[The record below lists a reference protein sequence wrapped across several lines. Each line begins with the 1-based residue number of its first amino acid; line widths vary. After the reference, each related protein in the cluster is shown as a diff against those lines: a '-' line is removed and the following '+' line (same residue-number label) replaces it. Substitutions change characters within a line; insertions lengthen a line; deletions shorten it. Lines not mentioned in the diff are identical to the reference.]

1 MIQNMNIISII
12 CKSLIKSLAILII
25 PSVYAGVTFDFN
37 YLPGSGFLD
46 STYGASRQSQ
56 LNIAANRLGSYL
68 TSYSANLTFDVGEEN
83 SLDALASATSDFVSA
98 SPGFYNTVV
107 QQKILNGIDAN
118 GGAADGLI
126 DWNFNFPFSLGNT
139 VGAAEFDFV
148 STAMHELTHTLGFGL
163 VGDPASGNF
172 GRWTAFLANKDGIS
186 LTDLNEND
194 LNAVIIGGNTLDEN
208 FNFVE
213 GTNGTYFA
221 GPTAV
226 SVYGG
231 LVPIFSP
238 NPLQEGSSLGHLDDF
253 TFLNGSLMNAA
264 SDFGPG
270 SQDYSML
277 EIAMLRDIGY
287 TNLAVIPE
295 PATTAV
301 MVAWLIGGFSLCLR
315 RNGNRRF

>member
-1 MIQNMNIISII
+1 MNIISR
-12 CKSLIKSLAILII
+12 SWNLLVKSLAILII

-46 STYGASRQSQ
+46 STYGAARQSQ
-56 LNIAANRLGSYL
+56 LNIAANRLASYF
-68 TSYSANLTFDVGEEN
+68 TGYSANLTFDIGEEN
-83 SLDALASATSDFVSA
+83 EPGALASATSDLVSI
-98 SPGFYNTVV
+98 SPGFHNTVV
-107 QQKILNGIDAN
+107 QQKILGGIDAN

-126 DWNFNFPFSLGNT
+126 YWNFNYPFSLGNT
-139 VGAAEFDFV
+139 VGLEEFDFV
-148 STAMHELTHTLGFGL
+148 SVAMHELTHTLGFGL
-163 VGDPASGNF
+163 VGDPTSDNY
-172 GRWTAFLANKDGIS
+172 GRWTAFLANKDGTLFSALSIQ
-186 LTDLNEND
+186 DID
-194 LNAVIIGGNTLDEN
+194 AVIIGGNSFDQN
-208 FNFVE
+208 GNFVA

-221 GPTAV
+221 GANAV
-226 SVYGG
+226 AVYGG

-238 NPLQEGSSLGHLDDF
+238 NPFQVGSSLAHLDDF
-253 TFLNGSLMNAA
+253 TFLDGSLMNY
-264 SDFGPG
+264 STGTGPG
-270 SQDYSML
+270 LQDYSML